1 MCYLKPLWTCVLFGK
16 LQVNWTSPQM
26 ILAGLGRGGG
36 ASSSVVPYSSCRP
49 SSCLASLSHWMN
61 RTWMVEGRA
70 SRPCCL
76 LPSPWSTRAQNPKGP
91 FMVSIWTVDSRFV
104 SISEV
109 RLNKWGR
116 GNMASYH
123 FFNAEKLF
131 ELLSCS
137 LLHLF
142 SVFLMQ

>member
-1 MCYLKPLWTCVLFGK
+1 MCYLKPLWTCVLSGK

-91 FMVSIWTVDSRFV
+91 FMASIWTVDSRFV

-109 RLNKWGR
+109 RLNKWEDEEIWHHTTSL
-116 GNMASYH
+116 MLKSCLSSCPAAFYISSL
-123 FFNAEKLF
+123 FF
-131 ELLSCS
+131 
-137 LLHLF
+137 
-142 SVFLMQ
+142 